1 MRLHNS
7 RVGQIKREIIDTLLA
22 KELVEIEADARN
34 EVELDVESVLKEYIR
49 TDRKLTDD
57 AKDLAS
63 QRGLDYTQH
72 QKIKKQMAEKQRFGI
87 HDEAVAYLAN
97 QLIETLLHTGHVSEV
112 FAEDHELRAAIAPVL
127 KRHMSANDPLDE
139 EVRKQIK
146 NLQEGT
152 QDWEIRYQQQM
163 ERIRRLKGLD

>member
-7 RVGQIKREIIDTLLA
+7 RVGQIKREIVDTLLA

-57 AKDLAS
+57 AKDLES

-72 QKIKKQMAEKQRFGI
+72 QK
-87 HDEAVAYLAN
+87 
-97 QLIETLLHTGHVSEV
+97 
-112 FAEDHELRAAIAPVL
+112 
-127 KRHMSANDPLDE
+127 KRD
-139 EVRKQIK
+139 
-146 NLQEGT
+146 
-152 QDWEIRYQQQM
+152 
-163 ERIRRLKGLD
+163 